1 MSIKIKTGIVLGIIG
16 SLIFPSFSIAAL
28 PHPKVLISIK
38 FPPPSGRG
46 APART
51 AGGGTRNGEVKCT
64 AGKIPLTALMPTRQ
78 NVDITISANP
88 TFFIYVPQTTAKQA
102 EFVIVDEEGNDI
114 YVSQFNIPPEPGI
127 MQVNLPSDVSLEIG
141 KYHTWMF
148 SLNCNPKERAED
160 EFVQGLIMRTDISAE
175 AKNSLANSST
185 PVEKAEIYAS
195 EKVWNET
202 LTNLVTAKDLYPE
215 SWKELLQSVGLE
227 MLIYE
232 QIFPMET

>member
-1 MSIKIKTGIVLGIIG
+1 MRIKIKNWIVLSIIS
-16 SLIFPSFSIAAL
+16 SLLFPSFGMAAL
-28 PHPKVLISIK
+28 PRPEVLISIK

-64 AGKIPLTALMPTRQ
+64 EGKIPLTALMPTRQ

-102 EFVIVDEEGNDI
+102 EFVIVDEQGNDI
-114 YVSQFNIPPEPGI
+114 YVGEFNIPAEPGI
-127 MQVNLPSDVSLEIG
+127 MQINLPSDVSLEIG
-141 KYHTWMF
+141 KYNTWMF

-175 AKNSLANSST
+175 AKNSLENSAT
-185 PVEKAEIYAS
+185 PVEKAKIYAS
-195 EKVWNET
+195 QEIWNET
-202 LTNLVTAKDLYPE
+202 LTNLVSVKDLYPE
-215 SWKELLQSVGLE
+215 SWKELLESVRLE
-227 MLIYE
+227 MLINE
-232 QIFPMET
+232 PILPTKT